1 MGGRKMDDS
10 KKCKGDDLIISI
22 LDQIEEP
29 IPFISVLSTLIFSA
43 GNISVIGG
51 KQKARKTF
59 FLSMLI
65 VAFLKRKW
73 GNLQGNPPLNPKV
86 LLFDTEQGKQ
96 HVFKVVK
103 RIYRMMGWTAPNESL
118 KVYYLREKSVDI
130 RVDII
135 KAQIEKH
142 NPDIVFIDGMVDVC
156 RDFNS
161 IEESG
166 KTIQFLMEMSAAYS
180 CHISVVLHE
189 NKADGNL
196 RGHLGSMAIQKAETA
211 IKLTKEGDITKVSA
225 EATRNL
231 PFDEFCFRIDD
242 DGLPQIIEVVQI
254 SKTEVMN
261 SKIQAGMKGVLG
273 LNAMT
278 HSKLW
283 VEYGEREG
291 VVETTAKRHISQA
304 RKAGYIK
311 KESDGNY
318 RYNYSGS

>member
-1 MGGRKMDDS
+1 MDKS
-10 KKCKGDDLIISI
+10 NICKGDDLIISI

-51 KQKARKTF
+51 KQKSRKTF

-65 VAFLKRKW
+65 VAFLKKKW
-73 GNLQGNPPLNPKV
+73 GSLQGNPPVNPKV
-86 LLFDTEQGKQ
+86 QLYDTEQGKQ

-103 RIYRMMGWTAPNESL
+103 RISRMMGWTTPNESL
-118 KVYYLREKSVDI
+118 RVFYLREKSVDE
-130 RVDII
+130 RVEII
-135 KAQIEKH
+135 KAQVMKH
-142 NPDIVFIDGMVDVC
+142 NPDMVFIDGVVDVC
-156 RDFNS
+156 KDFNS

-166 KTIQFLMEMSAAYS
+166 KTLQLLMELSAKYS

-189 NKADGNL
+189 NKTDGNL
-196 RGHLGSMAIQKAETA
+196 RGHLGSMAIQKSETA
-211 IKLTKEGDITKVSA
+211 IKLLKEGEITKVTA

-231 PFDEFCFRIDD
+231 PFDDFCFQIDE
-242 DGLPQIIEVVQI
+242 DGIPQIIEVVQT

-261 SKIQAGMKGVLG
+261 SKIQAGMKRVLG
-273 LNAMT
+273 LKAL
-278 HSKLW
+278 KYAELR
-283 VEYGEREG
+283 VEYSEGEG
-291 VVETTAKRHISQA
+291 VGESTSKRHISQA
-304 RKAGYIK
+304 LKAGYIK